1 MYEKF
6 RDQMYAANDLDK
18 VYGIYDRANAAY
30 RDGLLTTI
38 EICGL
43 SMLCDDRC
51 REIEFQLSFLN

>member
-1 MYEKF
+1 
-6 RDQMYAANDLDK
+6 MYAANDLDK

-30 RDGLLTTI
+30 RDGLLTTL